1 MQRNKAPFVWT
12 GKCKK
17 DKMILTNYYTLE
29 SSHTDGKPTVSKE
42 TKEDLGAISKEWEI
56 KQRSRKLEQ

>member
-1 MQRNKAPFVWT
+1 
-12 GKCKK
+12 
-17 DKMILTNYYTLE
+17 MILTNYYTLE